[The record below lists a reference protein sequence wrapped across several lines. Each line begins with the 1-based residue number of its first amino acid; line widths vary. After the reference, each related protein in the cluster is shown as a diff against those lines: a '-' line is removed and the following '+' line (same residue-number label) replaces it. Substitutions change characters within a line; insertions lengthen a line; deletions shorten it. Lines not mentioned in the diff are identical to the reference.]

1 MLNFLMLV
9 KNVTICE
16 QNSGS
21 KMVSFDIVETCRCR
35 STLWHIGCLILT
47 AGLLLETF
55 SCWKS
60 CRIRKFPLS
69 VIAIAVL
76 DCLKVFLN
84 ILLKLQSR
92 SLMNRSVSLMRIS
105 ISLGSVGCMASSFTT
120 IATIQSAWFLLHT
133 VKAWWKNGFLSLSTI
148 NVKFL
153 LLTGRPT
160 LMVFSNVVNCV
171 PIVDKLD
178 SKLVNMQNKS
188 SFLVFASDVR
198 LNY

>member
-1 MLNFLMLV
+1 MLQFVNRAVAVKWFPYTNRYCWNLSLQKHFMAYRLSNF
-9 KNVTICE
+9 
-16 QNSGS
+16 
-21 KMVSFDIVETCRCR
+21 D
-35 STLWHIGCLILT
+35 
-47 AGLLLETF
+47 LLHETF

-76 DCLKVFLN
+76 NCLKVFLN
-84 ILLKLQSR
+84 ILFKLQSR
-92 SLMNRSVSLMRIS
+92 SSMNRSVSLMRIS
-105 ISLGSVGCMASSFTT
+105 TSLGSVGCMESSFTT
-120 IATIQSAWFLLHT
+120 ISAIQSVWFLLHT

-160 LMVFSNVVNCV
+160 LLVFSNVVNCV

-178 SKLVNMQNKS
+178 SKLGNTQNKS
-188 SFLVFASDVR
+188 SLVVFASDVR